1 MKKAVIQITFDT
13 QKDRAL
19 RKYMKE
25 KNTDPETEMT
35 IYMDKLYSKHVPAA
49 VREFIEE
56 ECKLQ
61 IKDQVVGRQKNRQYR
76 CTLTNYKEKS
86 CQRFLGD
93 VCRIEDLRHKQPYK
107 AKNTAC
113 EDVQSA

>member
-1 MKKAVIQITFDT
+1 MIQITFDS

-25 KNTDPETEMT
+25 KDTDPETEMAM
-35 IYMDKLYSKHVPAA
+35 YLDKLYGKHVPAA

-61 IKDQVVGRQKNRQYR
+61 IKD
-76 CTLTNYKEKS
+76 
-86 CQRFLGD
+86 
-93 VCRIEDLRHKQPYK
+93 
-107 AKNTAC
+107 
-113 EDVQSA
+113 